1 MFIKKS
7 ATQTFDALL
16 LKYNPSGL
24 DFNNRYQSPKDL
36 KMNNNITKPETASL
50 KDLNNIM
57 KSSTASRLEK
67 VIEFLSY
74 SYLIPPGLKTLPLRM
89 KN

>member
-36 KMNNNITKPETASL
+36 NITKPETTSL

-57 KSSTASRLEK
+57 KSSTTSRLEK